1 MQDRLRKFDAAD
13 LDPDQR
19 AIYDVYAERHAN
31 ASASANSP
39 LVQLMDKHGHLM
51 GPTNAWLL
59 NAVIGKGLQDL
70 GVAVRV
76 GPRLPARLQEIVIL
90 VVSQRLDS
98 PFERFAHGRI
108 ARSVGLSDEEVDA
121 LLSGAPA
128 NFDDEFEQ
136 CAYDLTISMMDTGRL
151 TDPEYARAIDVFGEQ
166 RLFDLTAIV
175 GWYQMMALQLSV
187 FQVMPPVE
195 PVD

>member
-1 MQDRLRKFDAAD
+1 MHDRLRKFDAAD

-19 AIYDVYAERHAN
+19 AIYDVYAERQAN
-31 ASASANSP
+31 ASTSGNSP
-39 LVQLMDKHGHLM
+39 LVQLMDEQGHLM

-76 GPRLPARLQEIVIL
+76 GPRLPARVQEIVIL

-108 ARSVGLSDEEVDA
+108 ARTVGLSDEDIDV

-128 NFDDEFEQ
+128 SFDDALEQ
-136 CAYDLTISMMDTGRL
+136 CAYDLAISMMDDGGL
-151 TDPEYARAIDVFGEQ
+151 SDAEYARAIDVLGEE
-166 RLFDLTAIV
+166 RLFDLTAVV

-195 PVD
+195 SVD

>member
-121 LLSGAPA
+121 LLSGASA